1 MKRLFIFA
9 LILMASGCN
18 AGDDAAS
25 KDSVEKTLSVDT
37 YNYTKYELYYIS
49 FGDVKKKF
57 VIDQAG
63 YAPSVFF
70 RNAGFVELGDGSKAS
85 YATGECCIVWN
96 VTSKNP
102 VKLKV
107 VWNLVYDLAAFDR
120 RGYDERTMRES
131 EPGTVWCEALVEVRQ
146 PHPEK
151 PWHLI
156 FHFFPD
162 GTVAAHLSAE
172 GDLKS
177 DGPLP
182 LEEIKKHATPLPAG
196 QYCLKQID
204 NPWYG
209 IPRKPH
215 ME

>member
-9 LILMASGCN
+9 LILMAAGCN
-18 AGDDAAS
+18 AGDNTGS
-25 KDSVEKTLSVDT
+25 QDSVEKILSVDT
-37 YNYTKYELYYIS
+37 YNYTKYELHLID
-49 FGDVKKKF
+49 FVNVKKKF

-63 YAPSVFF
+63 GAPSVFF
-70 RNAGFVELGDGSKAS
+70 LNAGFVELGDGSKAS
-85 YATGECCIVWN
+85 YATGGCCIVWN
-96 VTSKNP
+96 IPLNEPTKF
-102 VKLKV
+102 KV
-107 VWNLVYDLAAFDR
+107 VWNLIYDLAAFERRDGDDR
-120 RGYDERTMRES
+120 ATKQS
-131 EPGTVWCEALVEVRQ
+131 APGTVWCEAIVEVRQ

-156 FHFFPD
+156 FHFFAD

-172 GDLKS
+172 GNLRS

-182 LEEIKKHATPLPAG
+182 LEEIKKHAAPLPAG